1 MNRLVILLLVA
12 VAMTMVALPS
22 EGMISFAEQQL
33 FRTGIERSLGVCTS
47 QKVNDARLSNKSAIL
62 IRQRLAS
69 LRVRECR

>member
-33 FRTGIERSLGVCTS
+33 FDMRF
-47 QKVNDARLSNKSAIL
+47 
-62 IRQRLAS
+62 
-69 LRVRECR
+69 